1 MSLSQEE
8 KQHFLSSI
16 TFPLIFVI
24 IMWTVKIIETVFY
37 LDFSIL
43 GVKPLSVEGLPGIIL
58 FHFIHG
64 DWKHLI
70 ANTLPILV
78 LGTLLFY
85 FYRSIAVKISLLLM
99 IITGIFVWF
108 GARDGVHIGAS
119 AMIYGLA
126 FFLMVSG
133 FIRHNKALT
142 ALSFIVVF
150 LYGGLVWGLYPKYA
164 IYHNISWEGHL
175 GGFVTGIALA
185 IFYRHEG
192 EQNDENQWDDEDD
205 DDTDDGDHPYWDI
218 PEPDP
223 DELTV
228 RYHPKRR

>member
-24 IMWTVKIIETVFY
+24 IMWTVKIIETVFH

-64 DWKHLI
+64 DWRHLI

-78 LGTLLFY
+78 LGTSLFY

-126 FFLMVSG
+126 FFLIVSG

-150 LYGGLVWGLYPKYA
+150 SIPFFANSCRAISMSLSLVFKIVNVVLRIVA
-164 IYHNISWEGHL
+164 LHNFMST
-175 GGFVTGIALA
+175 V
-185 IFYRHEG
+185 
-192 EQNDENQWDDEDD
+192 QN
-205 DDTDDGDHPYWDI
+205 
-218 PEPDP
+218 
-223 DELTV
+223 
-228 RYHPKRR
+228 